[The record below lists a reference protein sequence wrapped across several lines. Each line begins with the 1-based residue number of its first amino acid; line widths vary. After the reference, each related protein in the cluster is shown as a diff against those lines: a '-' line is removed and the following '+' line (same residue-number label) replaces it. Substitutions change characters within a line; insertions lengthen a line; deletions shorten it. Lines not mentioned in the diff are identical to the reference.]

1 MTNVDRTA
9 RNPNL
14 LWWHERLW
22 LIDHGA
28 ALYFH
33 HAATPA
39 PEHARGRFAEVRE
52 HVLLPYASSLVAADE
67 RLAGRVTE
75 DALQRAAAAVPT
87 EWLEDGGGEE
97 YVAYL
102 LRRLEAPRG
111 FVEEAEAARG

>member
-1 MTNVDRTA
+1 M
-9 RNPNL
+9 
-14 LWWHERLW
+14 
-22 LIDHGA
+22 
-28 ALYFH
+28 
-33 HAATPA
+33 
-39 PEHARGRFAEVRE
+39 
-52 HVLLPYASSLVAADE
+52 LLPYASSLVAADE

-87 EWLEDGGGEE
+87 GWLEDGGGEE